1 MDNNLC
7 LEVNAETKTQLAQF
21 GIDTE
26 ESVFPQSCRV
36 ACLKLQLENQI
47 NADSKICNAVYLD
60 DESYKKKCLEN
71 HEKKDMHIAV
81 RAILSFILGGI
92 ASTIITLPISLFFS
106 HDMDSLTTFAQTN
119 VKGMLT
125 LAGVVGFV
133 RLVIRI
139 AATVWIWKMSNDFYK
154 KRQEKGIQEEI
165 EAMLPQYR
173 EEREA
178 NERWK
183 PGAAENISKNKQ
195 ALNVVQQYLVFLC
208 QNREAIPEAYWQYG
222 GEFLYLFSTRRADN
236 VKEAINLWE
245 EILHQERMEAEQRR
259 QGMVIDNTNQLAA
272 EARAYAQSAAIASA
286 ISAINSSEAA
296 SYARSAYY
304 NTF

>member
-1 MDNNLC
+1 MDNNFC

-36 ACLKLQLENQI
+36 ACLKLQLERQI
-47 NADSKICNAVYLD
+47 NADSQLCNAVYLD
-60 DESYKKKCLEN
+60 DESYRKKCLEN
-71 HEKKDMHIAV
+71 YEKKDMHIAV
-81 RAILSFILGGI
+81 RAILSFFLGSI
-92 ASTIITLPISLFFS
+92 AAGIITLPISLFFA
-106 HDMDSLTTFAQTN
+106 HDMEGLANFAETN
-119 VKGMLT
+119 LNGMLA
-125 LAGVVGFV
+125 LSGVVGFV
-133 RLVIRI
+133 SLVIRI
-139 AATVWIWKMSNDFYK
+139 AATVWIWIMSNNFYK
-154 KRQEKGIQEEI
+154 KRQEKKIKQEI

-173 EEREA
+173 TEREQ

-245 EILHQERMEAEQRR
+245 ELLHQERMEAEQRR

-272 EARAYAQSAAIASA
+272 EARAYAQSAAISSA
-286 ISAINSSEAA
+286 IAAINSSEAA

>member
-1 MDNNLC
+1 MDNNFC

-36 ACLKLQLENQI
+36 ACLKLQLERQI
-47 NADSKICNAVYLD
+47 NADSQLCNAVYLD
-60 DESYKKKCLEN
+60 DESYRKKCLEN

-81 RAILSFILGGI
+81 RAILSFFLGSI
-92 ASTIITLPISLFFS
+92 AAGIITLPISLFFAR
-106 HDMDSLTTFAQTN
+106 DMEGLANFAETN
-119 VKGMLT
+119 LNGMLA
-125 LAGVVGFV
+125 LSGVVGFV
-133 RLVIRI
+133 SLVIRI
-139 AATVWIWKMSNDFYK
+139 AATVWIWIMSNNFYK
-154 KRQEKGIQEEI
+154 KHQEKKIKQEI

-173 EEREA
+173 EEREQ

-195 ALNVVQQYLVFLC
+195 ALSVVQQYLVFLC

-245 EILHQERMEAEQRR
+245 ELLHQERMEAEQRR

-272 EARAYAQSAAIASA
+272 EARAYAQSAAISSA
-286 ISAINSSEAA
+286 IAAINASEAA
-296 SYARSAYY
+296 SYARSLL
-304 NTF
+304 